1 MSRILRSLSR
11 KAEPLGIHV
20 QPHTR
25 IGGVNTHMM
34 SPMFYA
40 KVQTDGSFY
49 PNTGMSRV
57 AMILTTADRNSELKH
72 MKSIST
78 CEDSTETEW
87 ASVSQGLLFAIEN
100 NERMIAIENDNL
112 SVVSNLIMGGNSV
125 SKKDYVKYYRYII
138 LGLTSKTEWTG
149 IRWIPREMNLAD
161 GLFRDNKGAVA
172 KKLA

>member
-87 ASVSQGLLFAIEN
+87 ASVSQGLLFALEN

-161 GLFRDNKGAVA
+161 GLFRDNKGAIA

>member
-87 ASVSQGLLFAIEN
+87 ASVSQGLLFALEN

>member
-161 GLFRDNKGAVA
+161 GLFRDNKGAIA

>member
-87 ASVSQGLLFAIEN
+87 ASVSQGLLFAREN